1 MRLLFYDRITDLV
14 PGESITGIKT
24 FCLSEEYLRKH
35 FSKEPLI
42 PGVIFIE
49 AMAQLLG
56 WLVIRTHD
64 FRLSAVM
71 SLVEDVK
78 MTPDLRP
85 GFSAQISGR
94 LVSTSRSDS
103 LGSARMTV
111 DGAEIASIGRIIYVH
126 SGAAD
131 PDGLRA
137 LFRYYGGSQ
146 WADKAG
152 FAGSARGEFAS
163 GHKGS
168 GGRPP
173 K

>member
-14 PGESITGIKT
+14 PGESISGTKT
-24 FCLSEEYLRKH
+24 FCLSEEYLRRH

-78 MTPDLRP
+78 VAPDLRP
-85 GFSAQISGR
+85 GFSAEISGR

-111 DGAEIASIGRIIYVH
+111 EGSEIASIDRIIYVH

-137 LFRYYGGSQ
+137 IFRYY
-146 WADKAG
+146 AG
-152 FAGSARGEFAS
+152 PEWIQD
-163 GHKGS
+163 
-168 GGRPP
+168 
-173 K
+173 

>member
-1 MRLLFYDRITDLV
+1 MRLLFYDRITALV
-14 PGESITGIKT
+14 PGESISGTKT
-24 FCLSEEYLRKH
+24 FCLSEEYLRRH
-35 FSKEPLI
+35 FSKKPLV

-71 SLVEDVK
+71 SLIEDVAVA
-78 MTPDLRP
+78 PDLRP
-85 GFSAQISGR
+85 GFSAEISGR

-103 LGSARMTV
+103 LGSAQMTV
-111 DGAEIASIGRIIYVH
+111 DGAQIASIGRIIYVH

-137 LFRYYGGSQ
+137 MFRYYGG
-146 WADKAG
+146 
-152 FAGSARGEFAS
+152 ARWDLQD
-163 GHKGS
+163 
-168 GGRPP
+168 
-173 K
+173 